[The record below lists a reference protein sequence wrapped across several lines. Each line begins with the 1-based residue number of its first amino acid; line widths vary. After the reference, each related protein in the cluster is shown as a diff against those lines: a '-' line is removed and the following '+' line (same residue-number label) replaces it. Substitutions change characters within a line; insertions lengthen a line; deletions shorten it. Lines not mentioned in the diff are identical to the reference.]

1 MFNQQFSV
9 VCCGLIFTMMLAAC
23 QPIQPVSGPPN
34 VPAEVPAV
42 TNDDLSQS
50 PAAVQARADLA
61 THLGLAESAI
71 RVIGVQNV
79 AWPDAALGCPEEGMM
94 YAAVLTEGMLISL
107 RADGQLY
114 EYHSGGTDAPFLC
127 ENPAPG
133 QPLQLD
139 AAAPIV
145 PVTEP
150 VTDTVAPTD
159 TVISQEPAMSLT
171 IPVDNPFVLQAVDD
185 LVTRLAVTKDAIIVA
200 SAESVTWPDK
210 GFGCPRPGLAY
221 VQVPQD
227 GLKIV
232 LVVDG
237 KPYNYHSGAGRPPF
251 LCENAG

>member
-1 MFNQQFSV
+1 MFNHPLLV
-9 VCCGLIFTMMLAAC
+9 VCLGLILAATLTAC
-23 QPIQPVSGPPN
+23 QPIQPVSGPPDA
-34 VPAEVPAV
+34 PADPPIAA
-42 TNDDLSQS
+42 NDDLSQS
-50 PAAVQARADLA
+50 PLALQAKADLA
-61 THLGLAESAI
+61 THLGIAESAI
-71 RVIGVQNV
+71 RVVGVQNV
-79 AWPDAALGCPEEGMM
+79 TWPDAALGCPADGMM

-107 RADGQLY
+107 RANSQLY

-145 PVTEP
+145 PVT
-150 VTDTVAPTD
+150 DTVAPTD

-171 IPVDNPFVLQAVDD
+171 IPIDNLFVLQAVED
-185 LVTRLAVTKDAIIVA
+185 LATRLAVTKDAIIVA

-251 LCENAG
+251 LCENPG

>member
-1 MFNQQFSV
+1 MFNHSFSV
-9 VCCGLIFTMMLAAC
+9 VCLGLILAATLAAC
-23 QPIQPVSGPPN
+23 QPIQPVSGPPDT
-34 VPAEVPAV
+34 PAEVPTAAS
-42 TNDDLSQS
+42 DDLSQS
-50 PAAVQARADLA
+50 PLALQARADLA
-61 THLGLAESAI
+61 THLGTAESAI
-71 RVIGVQNV
+71 RIIGVQNV
-79 AWPDAALGCPEEGMM
+79 TWPDAALGCPADGMM

-107 RADGQLY
+107 RANSQLY

-145 PVTEP
+145 PVT
-150 VTDTVAPTD
+150 DTVAPTD

-171 IPVDNPFVLQAVDD
+171 IPIDNPFVLQAVED
-185 LVTRLAVTKDAIIVA
+185 LATRLAVTKDAIIVA

-237 KPYNYHSGAGRPPF
+237 KPYNYHSGAGRPAF
-251 LCENAG
+251 LCEK